1 MQAQIVCKITVRPCL
16 QGIHSIQMNCSSHA
30 CLHTAVIPGGHDFD
44 TSLEY
49 TARQEE
55 GGGDREERG
64 GGREAGGGEERK
76 KKRGERKNN
85 LVYFFVCLILGPT
98 LHHTLLFM
106 C

>member
-49 TARQEE
+49 TARQE